1 MVGFRRR
8 TLKLDSFI
16 ILMLEKYGHSVLVFG
31 VLVYLA
37 VEGFLDIATDI
48 LSHKIIK
55 RMDREP
61 D

>member
-1 MVGFRRR
+1 M
-8 TLKLDSFI
+8 DSFI